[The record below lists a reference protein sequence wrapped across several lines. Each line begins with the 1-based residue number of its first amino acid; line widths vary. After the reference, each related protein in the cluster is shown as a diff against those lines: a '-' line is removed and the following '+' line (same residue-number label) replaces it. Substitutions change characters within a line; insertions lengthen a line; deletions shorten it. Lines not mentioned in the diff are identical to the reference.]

1 MNPYI
6 RTLVSEH
13 EHGLVQLG
21 FLDDATQ
28 RMVERGFSEEDLGM
42 IKKSVEFISKE
53 IREHNENEEKN
64 LFPLMENHLTQ
75 NGPTYIMRSEHR
87 ILWGKMDLLM
97 NYVNSVESDKMNKSN
112 FIKLREN
119 ALEIINLLKG
129 HINKENSVLFPMAER
144 VLSKSE
150 LKSLADLV

>member
-6 RTLVSEH
+6 RKLVSEH

-28 RMVERGFSEEDLGM
+28 RIVERGFSEEDLGM

-75 NGPTYIMRSEHR
+75 SGPTYIMRSEHR

-97 NYVNSVESDKMNKSN
+97 NCVNSVESDKMNKSN

-119 ALEIINLLKG
+119 ALEIINLLKE

-144 VLSKSE
+144 VLSKPE